1 MEIYKTMEKEQ
12 ENKVL
17 ALIQKHYENFYLQN
31 AATNPDKVRNIQY
44 FLDWIKTATT
54 DDIDVKEIDFV
65 WRTCNF
71 HVEIEYFWNVGGL
84 HNRKIVNL
92 SAMVAD
98 DTAFTRYFND
108 VYESAEANSKIIP
121 GNLAAIAESE
131 AHRFLRNYD
140 RDATLFNTRILSYN
154 VSDPAP
160 KKYLQ
165 CSVRYPH
172 PVPDKDGNTTRSF
185 TLIAFEDTLQF
196 FSYWSHEKNYGSAAG
211 PDDANAKPASEIKGG
226 CYVATAVYGSYDCP
240 QVWTLR
246 RYRDDTL
253 ASTRRGRA
261 FIRFYYAVSPTLVKW
276 FGKTKWFQKFW
287 KNKLDSFVQKLN
299 DSGVEDTPYNDKD
312 WTK

>member
-1 MEIYKTMEKEQ
+1 MENEQ
-12 ENKVL
+12 KNKVL
-17 ALIQKHYENFYLQN
+17 TLIQKHYEDFYLQN
-31 AATNPDKVRNIQY
+31 AATNPEKVRSIQY
-44 FLDWIKTATT
+44 FLDWIKTATV
-54 DDIDVKEIDFV
+54 DDIDVKEIEFS

-71 HVEIEYFWNVGGL
+71 RVNIDYFWEVGGF
-84 HNRKIVNL
+84 HSHQTININ
-92 SAMVAD
+92 AAVAS
-98 DTAFTRYFND
+98 DTAFTRYFHD

-121 GNLAAIAESE
+121 GNLAAIVEKESYK
-131 AHRFLRNYD
+131 FLRQYD
-140 RDATLFNTRILSYN
+140 RDAILSESKILSYE
-154 VSDPAP
+154 VSDPTT
-160 KKYLQ
+160 KTYLQ

-185 TLIAFEDTLQF
+185 TVIVFEDTLQF
-196 FSYWSHEKNYGSAAG
+196 FSYWTHEKNYGSVAG
-211 PDDANAKPASEIKGG
+211 PDDVNAKPASERKGG

-246 RYRDDTL
+246 RYRDETL

-287 KNKLDSFVQKLN
+287 KTKLDGFVQKLN
-299 DSGVEDTPYNDKD
+299 DSGVEDTPYDDKD